1 MRRLATL
8 VLLALTFAIFGC
20 ANNTPSTV
28 TNTSTT
34 GNWEAQLISPS
45 GGQASLLNFVVAFNV
60 TNSGPLDITGFGFFN
75 QNSCFASGLNGQTEK
90 GNASFTT
97 DATGHVTGT
106 LSLTVTSS
114 TNGSVLTLTSNADGL
129 TGTSNGTT
137 TTTGTLSNGVVIG
150 TWTLTPGGN
159 ATGCNAVAQG
169 DNATFLMC
177 QDAATCTTA
186 REALRKRAVF
196 VADNRREERHPNLR
210 LFF

>member
-1 MRRLATL
+1 MRRFAIL
-8 VLLALTFAIFGC
+8 VVLALTFAICGC
-20 ANNTPSTV
+20 ANNTPSTT

-45 GGQASLLNFVVAFNV
+45 GGQASLLNFVVAFKV
-60 TNSGPLDITGFGFFN
+60 TNSGPLDITGFSFFN
-75 QNSCFASGLNGQTEK
+75 QNSCFTSGLNGQTEK

-97 DATGHVTGT
+97 DSTGHVTGT
-106 LSLTVTSS
+106 LSLTITSS
-114 TNGSVLTLTSNADGL
+114 GNGSVLALTSNADGL

-169 DNATFLMC
+169 ENATFLMC
-177 QDAATCTTA
+177 QDAATCSTA
-186 REALRKRAVF
+186 IDAVRKRHLFVAQGRPQALRP
-196 VADNRREERHPNLR
+196 DLR